1 MDKDTKLRYLIGL
14 VVVALIVGGAV
25 YKHLTKLPDCLSDPA
40 AKVVI
45 LIDQTDPVS
54 LLANLE
60 IKKRALDFLGNK
72 RVKDG
77 RLKSDTG
84 LDTPVNSLVTIFHID
99 SNQRDLKP
107 LFSGCRPPSDR
118 EVNAIEGDP
127 QTAQRRY
134 VEKFQSR
141 IEPLLE
147 IGKQKDKA
155 SPIVETLYSVS
166 RTSFF
171 SRPAKDKPKTKVL
184 IFSDMVQHSDE
195 VSLYGCTGSSS
206 PNLSPSAK
214 NLIDKLSSSYG
225 SADVWINL
233 IIRDKSDSQQLPSSQ
248 CLKQF
253 WSQALGGSA
262 VIEEL

>member
-1 MDKDTKLRYLIGL
+1 LDKDTKLRYLIGL
-14 VVVALIVGGAV
+14 IVVALIVGGAA
-25 YKHLTKLPDCLSDPA
+25 YKHLTKLPDCLNDPA
-40 AKVVI
+40 EKVVI
-45 LIDQTDPVS
+45 LIDQTDPVPP
-54 LLANLE
+54 LANLE

-72 RVKDG
+72 RVKDS
-77 RLKSDTG
+77 RLKSDAG
-84 LDTPVNSLVTIFHID
+84 LDTPVNSLVTVFHID
-99 SNQRDLKP
+99 SNQKDLKP
-107 LFSGCRPPSDR
+107 LFSGCRPPSER

-134 VEKFQSR
+134 MEKFQSK

-171 SRPAKDKPKTKVL
+171 SRPGKDKPKTKVL

-195 VSLYGCTGSSS
+195 ISLYGCSGS
-206 PNLSPSAK
+206 PNLSPTAK
-214 NLIDKLSSSYG
+214 ILIDKLSSSYG
-225 SADVWINL
+225 SADVWVNL
-233 IIRDKSDSQQLPSSQ
+233 IIRDKSDSQQSPSLQ

-262 VIEEL
+262 VIQEL